1 MSFTEPAETVR
12 RKLVFRFEANR
23 TDVTMRHLDDDSI
36 SLTEGDGAAIS
47 SVKATETI
55 LSNEAGEKL

>member
-1 MSFTEPAETVR
+1 
-12 RKLVFRFEANR
+12 LVVRFEINSI
-23 TDVTMRHLDDDSI
+23 DVTMRHLDDDSI

>member
-1 MSFTEPAETVR
+1 LLFTNPAETVCR
-12 RKLVFRFEANR
+12 ELVVRFEINSI
-23 TDVTMRHLDDDSI
+23 DVTMRHLDDDYI
-36 SLTEGDGAAIS
+36 SLTEGDDAAIS